1 MTNLLKNHIN
11 TGLIIMTKIIKIRLE
26 VPSPNPSKSI
36 VFEWVGPGF
45 EFLGLLKSLRSSIFT
60 FPFSKDLH

>member
-36 VFEWVGPGF
+36 VFERVGPGF
-45 EFLGLLKSLRSSIFT
+45 EFFRPFE
-60 FPFSKDLH
+60 FPEVLNFHLPVF